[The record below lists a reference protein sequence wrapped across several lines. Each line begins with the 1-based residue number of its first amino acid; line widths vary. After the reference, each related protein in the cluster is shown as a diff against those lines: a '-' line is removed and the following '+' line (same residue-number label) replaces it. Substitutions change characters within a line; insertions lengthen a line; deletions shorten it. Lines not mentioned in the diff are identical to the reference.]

1 MSALTTSFPLKN
13 HLITF
18 RFGMKGILVL
28 KEAHYGKRDTVE
40 AKPYKLL
47 GVERSVPVGVV
58 LGGGTG

>member
-1 MSALTTSFPLKN
+1 
-13 HLITF
+13 
-18 RFGMKGILVL
+18 MKGILVL